1 MKNKKTLISVMLV
14 SGTIG
19 LAPAVSWAQDAPQ
32 GTRQADPETSQPSP
46 GQSAPGARSGATQEL
61 STNDMRMVQQRLQEK
76 GYSPGNTNGLADD
89 ATRAAIRKFQQDQ
102 GIPVTGTIDERT
114 ANQLGFEYSKNPSNR
129 GTAAEGG
136 TPSEPPSPR

>member
-1 MKNKKTLISVMLV
+1 MKNKKNIISAMLV

-32 GTRQADPETSQPSP
+32 GTRQADPERSQPSP
-46 GQSAPGARSGATQEL
+46 GQSAPGTGSGATQEL

-76 GYSPGNTNGLADD
+76 GYSPGNTNGLADER
-89 ATRAAIRKFQQDQ
+89 TRAAIRKFQQDQ
-102 GIPVTGTIDERT
+102 GIPVTGTVDEKT

-129 GTAAEGG
+129 GTSGAA
-136 TPSEPPSPR
+136 PSEAPSPR